1 MVIKKSFSIAVKALK
16 ANKLRTGLAML
27 GMTIGVGAVL
37 TMFALGTGAQQSVS
51 SEVKSAGTTLIN
63 VRAGNFTRGGEDSKI
78 ATGLGSATTLIPDDA
93 DAIRSGV
100 QGVAHVSPVSRM
112 RGWVAGDNDK
122 SYTQVFGVNEEY
134 PEMFSW
140 NFEKGKSFKKG
151 AVEDGENVVIIGSAL
166 RDTLFGETNPVGKE
180 VDIHGEKF
188 KVKGVFETSDEEQS
202 QMAAIPYTKMQKML
216 GINYLSNIMVTAEEA
231 GRSSEVSQ
239 GITDVLRSRHRMAT
253 AAKPSNLAG
262 PMSSSSA
269 DDFTVK
275 TQASEALTKG
285 LNTSVAAFILANM
298 PQMDQVNMQE
308 MSGTLNRAGQTMTAL
323 LAAIATISLIV
334 GGIGIMNIML
344 VSVTERTREIG
355 IRRAVGGRQYDVL
368 MQFLAEAVT
377 LGVAGGVFG
386 IILGYL
392 ASFAITQLL
401 QWDATVSLGAVALSF
416 GIAAA
421 TGVFFGFYPARRA
434 SKLNPIDALRFE

>member
-1 MVIKKSFSIAVKALK
+1 MIIKKSFKIAVKALK
-16 ANKLRTGLAML
+16 VNKLRTGLAML
-27 GMTIGVGAVL
+27 GMTIGVAAVL

-51 SEVKSAGTTLIN
+51 KDVKSAGTTLIN

-93 DAIRSGV
+93 EAIRQV
-100 QGVAHVSPVSRM
+100 DGVAYVSPVSRM
-112 RGWVAGDNDK
+112 RGWVGYGTEK
-122 SYTQVFGVNEEY
+122 SYVQVYGVSADY
-134 PEMFSW
+134 ASMYDW
-140 NFEKGKSFKKG
+140 GFEKGKFFKKG
-151 AVEDGENVVIIGSAL
+151 NVDDADNVVVIGSAL
-166 RDTLFGETNPVGKE
+166 RDNLFAGSDPIGEE
-180 VDIHGEKF
+180 IEIHGEKF
-188 KVKGVFETSDEEQS
+188 KVKGVFTTNDEEQS
-202 QMAAIPYTKMQKML
+202 QMAIVPYTKLQKML
-216 GINYLSNIMVTAEEA
+216 GVNYLANIMLSAEEA
-231 GRSSEVSQ
+231 GRASEISQ
-239 GITDVLRSRHRMAT
+239 NVTTVLRSRHKMAT
-253 AAKPSNLAG
+253 APKASNLAG
-262 PMSSSSA
+262 PGGGTASA

-355 IRRAVGGRQYDVL
+355 IRRAVGARQYDVL
-368 MQFLAEAVT
+368 MQFLTEAVT
-377 LGVAGGVFG
+377 LGLAGGVFG

-392 ASFAITQLL
+392 AAFTISRTL
-401 QWDATVSLGAVALSF
+401 QWDATVSPTAVALAF

-434 SKLNPIDALRFE
+434 SKLNPIEALRFE